1 MWPFD
6 NESKNVL
13 VADLITILRN
23 YFGVEEY
30 KMFSQTIICDKSN
43 ISKSAKITKNKTEA
57 DVWVYNP
64 CQVRK
69 ETVLD

>member
-1 MWPFD
+1 MHFV
-6 NESKNVL
+6 KTL
-13 VADLITILRN
+13 TLISILWS

-43 ISKSAKITKNKTEA
+43 ISKGAKITNNNKKGK